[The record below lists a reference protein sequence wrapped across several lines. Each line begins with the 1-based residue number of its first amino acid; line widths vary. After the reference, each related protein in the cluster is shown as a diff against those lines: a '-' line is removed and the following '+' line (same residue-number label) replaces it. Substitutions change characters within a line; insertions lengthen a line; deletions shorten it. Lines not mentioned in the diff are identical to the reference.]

1 MSNPEK
7 TIWIVY
13 NGETYN
19 FREKRQHLEE
29 LGYKFYSKSDTEVI
43 LHLYEHYGDDCV
55 LQMQGIF
62 AFAIYDMRDIKNY
75 RLILARDHFGIK
87 PLLYSQIGK
96 NFIFASEMKSILSS
110 GLIPPEIDRKL
121 SGYC

>member
-19 FREKRQHLEE
+19 FREKRQHLEG
-29 LGYKFYSKSDTEVI
+29 LGYQFRSTSDTEVT
-43 LHLYEHYGDDCV
+43 LHLYEQYGDDCV

-62 AFAIYDMRDIKNY
+62 AFAIYDLRDKKNP
-75 RLILARDHFGIK
+75 RLVL
-87 PLLYSQIGK
+87 
-96 NFIFASEMKSILSS
+96 
-110 GLIPPEIDRKL
+110 
-121 SGYC
+121 CT